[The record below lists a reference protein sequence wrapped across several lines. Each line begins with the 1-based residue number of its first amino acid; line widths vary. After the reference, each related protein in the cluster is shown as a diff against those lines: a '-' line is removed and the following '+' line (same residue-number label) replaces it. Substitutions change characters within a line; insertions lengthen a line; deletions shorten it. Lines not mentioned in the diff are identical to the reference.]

1 MEHQGDAYTEI
12 YVSTVFAKERY
23 PCQRL
28 VQDWNTPQARLKVF
42 LEAVAVF

>member
-12 YVSTVFAKERY
+12 YVSTVFAKKRY

-28 VQDWNTPQARLKVF
+28 VQDWNARQPRLVF